1 MVIDI
6 LFAAVL
12 GYGLY
17 VGFSN
22 GIVKTIFTVLSIAI
36 GILVMAHFYEQ
47 VTELLKDLFNY
58 HNSMMMFAGMFV
70 TFFVTML
77 ILRLIGKQIENI
89 LKTANINFINQFLGG
104 IVMAGLFTVVFSVI
118 VWFLVEA
125 RVLNDNTA
133 DSKTYPFLKEVP
145 GKARVA
151 WTRVSP
157 AVTDLWH
164 NMAQAVEQVGKS
176 SETINIDDLGGKE
189 FEIKDLGEDEEGTTY

>member
-1 MVIDI
+1 MIIDI
-6 LFAAVL
+6 LYAAVL

-47 VTELLKDLFNY
+47 TTELLKDLFNY
-58 HNSMMMFAGMFV
+58 HNSMMIFAGMFV

-77 ILRLIGKQIENI
+77 ILRLIGRQIENI
-89 LKTANINFINQFLGG
+89 LKVAKINFVNQILGG
-104 IVMAGLFTVVFSVI
+104 VVMAGLFTVVFSII

-125 RVLNDNTA
+125 RVLNDHA
-133 DSKTYPFLKEVP
+133 DSKTYPILKEVP
-145 GKARVA
+145 GKAKIA
-151 WTRVSP
+151 WAKVSP

-164 NMAQAVEQVGKS
+164 NMAKALDQVGNS
-176 SETINIDDLGGKE
+176 TETINIDDLGGKE
-189 FEIKDLGEDEEGTTY
+189 FEIKDLSGDEDTSN

>member
-1 MVIDI
+1 MIIDI

-22 GIVKTIFTVLSIAI
+22 GIIKTVFTVLSIAI

-47 VTELLKDLFNY
+47 VTEILKDLFNY

-77 ILRLIGKQIENI
+77 LLRLIGRQVENI
-89 LKTANINFINQFLGG
+89 FKTAKINFLNQILGG
-104 IVMAGLFTVVFSVI
+104 VVMAGLFTVVFSII

-125 RVLNDNTA
+125 RVLNDQTA
-133 DSKTYPFLKEVP
+133 ESKTYPILKEVP
-145 GKARVA
+145 GKAKIA
-151 WTRVSP
+151 WARVSP

-164 NMAQAVEQVGKS
+164 NMAQTIEQVGS
-176 SETINIDDLGGKE
+176 NTETINIDDLGGKE
-189 FEIKDLGEDEEGTTY
+189 FEIKDLSEDEDTPN